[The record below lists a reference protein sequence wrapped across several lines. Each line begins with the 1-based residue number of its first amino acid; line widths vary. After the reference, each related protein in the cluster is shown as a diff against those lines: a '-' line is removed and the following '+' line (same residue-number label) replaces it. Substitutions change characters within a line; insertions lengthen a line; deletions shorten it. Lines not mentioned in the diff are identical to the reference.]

1 VLESGTGSGSLT
13 HSLARAVAPSGHVF
27 TFDFH
32 ELRAQEAKE
41 EFKRHGLAGL
51 VTVQQRNIGKTGP
64 CCCCCCCRFCQ
75 LLSVL
80 PVLPAAQCAA
90 GSASCSVCCRF
101 CQLLIA
107 AVEPPTCC
115 GLLPRS
121 SECSVGCHQGGVTRR
136 VLLGGCH

>member
-90 GSASCSVCCRF
+90 GSASCS
-101 CQLLIA
+101 LLLWNPQRA
-107 AVEPPTCC
+107 
-115 GLLPRS
+115 
-121 SECSVGCHQGGVTRR
+121 VGCCQGRLSAVSGVTRG
-136 VLLGGCH
+136 VSLGGCY